1 MPHALWPRNQNILNR
16 NNIVTNSIRPL
27 KMVQIKNIK
36 KKKKRERERK
46 ERDIGCK
53 GKVSPGEKGL
63 FCSTTRKNR
72 QLLLLWKSRVPKG
85 TPKSSPPPL

>member
-36 KKKKRERERK
+36 KKKKKEREREKR
-46 ERDIGCK
+46 EILAVK
-53 GKVSPGEKGL
+53 G
-63 FCSTTRKNR
+63 R
-72 QLLLLWKSRVPKG
+72 
-85 TPKSSPPPL
+85 